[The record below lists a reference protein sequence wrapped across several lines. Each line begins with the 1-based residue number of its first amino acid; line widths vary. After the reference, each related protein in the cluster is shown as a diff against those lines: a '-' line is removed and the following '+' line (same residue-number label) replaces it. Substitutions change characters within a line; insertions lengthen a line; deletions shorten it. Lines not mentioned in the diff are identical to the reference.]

1 MVVVYSIAFK
11 PAESGWGG
19 GRGKYTQNYN
29 SIFKS
34 NIKNNSVITDKT
46 NEERKITEEQL
57 KGVYKL
63 GSYIPKIA
71 PSCWIAPN
79 AAVIGNV
86 IMHDNSSV
94 WFGATVRGDNPE
106 PIIIGERTNVQDGAV
121 LHADAGVP
129 LTIGEGV
136 TIGHRATL
144 HGCTVGDNTLIGIGA
159 TVLNKSVIGKNCI
172 IGAHALVPENKSIPD
187 GSLVIGTKGEVVRTL
202 TEKQIELLKFGADH
216 YVKNQNWFKESLQ
229 LVNDDGGDIS
239 NQSKL

>member
-1 MVVVYSIAFK
+1 MVYYSIAFK

-34 NIKNNSVITDKT
+34 KTANNNISDTKI
-46 NEERKITEEQL
+46 EERRMDVEKMN
-57 KGVYKL
+57 GVYKL
-63 GSYIPKIA
+63 GTYIPKIA
-71 PSCWIAPN
+71 ASCWIAPN
-79 AAVIGNV
+79 AAVVGNV
-86 IMHDNSSV
+86 IMLEKSSV

-106 PIIIGERTNVQDGAV
+106 PIMIGERTNVQDGAV
-121 LHADAGVP
+121 LHSDAGVP
-129 LTIGEGV
+129 LTIGAGV
-136 TIGHRATL
+136 TVGHRATL

-172 IGAHALVPENKSIPD
+172 IGAHSLVPENKTIPD

-202 TEKQIELLKFGADH
+202 TEKHIDMINFGADH

-229 LVNDDGGDIS
+229 LVDDDGADIS
-239 NQSKL
+239 TQSKL